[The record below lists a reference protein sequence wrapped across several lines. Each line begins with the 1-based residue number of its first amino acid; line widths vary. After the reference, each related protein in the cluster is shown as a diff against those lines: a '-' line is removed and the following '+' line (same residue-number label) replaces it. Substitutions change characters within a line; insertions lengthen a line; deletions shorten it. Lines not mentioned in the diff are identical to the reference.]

1 MEKSGSTANEIKL
14 SYGELNDVDHTI
26 SATNGSASGTGF
38 VLVLDENFSI
48 ERSLRFN
55 STSSSGQS
63 KVLHVSNSSGQIA
76 IAGEYSG
83 ASVMINNHATDSWEG
98 TGCSYLFVAKPN
110 LTLDTQYLTNLRNC
124 RTGAVVYDL
133 ESDNSGNE
141 YILTS
146 HVNPTGQIGLVF
158 NNNGVYS
165 SSSIILRQTMNG
177 ESCGGSG
184 QNLAIGKINSGSWQW
199 AKQIGGQSW
208 SLGLSDGL
216 VFTGSNL
223 VFAGQSWPCF
233 FDSTKQIV
241 IGSTTINNMNNSH
254 YVELFGTL
262 STSGTWG
269 SVRWSGGSTNAF
281 MGNTKISPH
290 PSGVMLSG
298 LYKAT
303 SYDTNFSTV
312 SFADDEGPWM
322 VQSSST
328 VQR

>member
-1 MEKSGSTANEIKL
+1 
-14 SYGELNDVDHTI
+14 
-26 SATNGSASGTGF
+26 
-38 VLVLDENFSI
+38 
-48 ERSLRFN
+48 
-55 STSSSGQS
+55 
-63 KVLHVSNSSGQIA
+63 
-76 IAGEYSG
+76 
-83 ASVMINNHATDSWEG
+83 
-98 TGCSYLFVAKPN
+98 
-110 LTLDTQYLTNLRNC
+110 
-124 RTGAVVYDL
+124 
-133 ESDNSGNE
+133 
-141 YILTS
+141 
-146 HVNPTGQIGLVF
+146 
-158 NNNGVYS
+158 
-165 SSSIILRQTMNG
+165 MNG
-177 ESCGGSG
+177 EHCGGSG
-184 QNLAIGKINSGSWQW
+184 ANLAIGKINSGSWQW

-254 YVELFGTL
+254 YVEFFGTL

-312 SFADDEGPWM
+312 SFADDEGPWIGTILLNGSTLNLINSEIIS
-322 VQSSST
+322 VSSGSNMDGNGTLSMSNNLSMTAYMNDYNDYFNLSGDETQVYDDSALIVSKVNTYVSAAVIQAIKMYTGGGYLRIHQNHDGVFVVAAQNRLKEELGFIPRRRDIGMRFSRVHQITT
-328 VQR
+328 VMACPTVRTMTTTMTEFRTSGTIVSMGHCFSQ